1 MRASVQGLGGD
12 LASIIDKICIL
23 SGTVAGIAMFIV
35 AMNTTYEV
43 VMRRIF
49 DSPTT
54 WVFSV
59 SLFVMVWFVLL
70 AGPFGVKERKQIVVD
85 SLILHLSERTRC
97 VLGIATYMISL
108 VFIIIMGYYGSQMCL
123 DAYDKGITSLD
134 LLVYP
139 QWILYLIFPL
149 AGLLYCLQI
158 VRIII
163 GDIMQ
168 LWGGQLTKK
177 AGLKGSPH
185 FILALFFV
193 LIVIGV
199 YLFTVNPLAG
209 IVFLAL
215 SLLFGGVPVS
225 FALGSSGI
233 VGLFLVYKGSIGLSM
248 VPVVIETT
256 LHNFVL
262 LAIPMF
268 IMGGVILYK
277 CGLGERVYDMASKWM
292 SGLPG
297 GLAVGTVIAC
307 GIFSAMVGVSAAVA
321 AAIGM
326 TAIPTLISRGYS
338 KEIAYGT
345 VAGGA
350 LGVLIPPSA
359 GLIVYGFL
367 TDSSVGTLFMAAF
380 IPGFM
385 IVMMFSIYTSL
396 YCWVKGRGKY
406 EEVSVSW
413 KERLVTV
420 KSAILG
426 LMAPVFV
433 LTGIYSGV
441 FTPTEA
447 AGVFVIYSMVVAFI
461 YRKMNWASFIAVVKE
476 SAIIGS
482 MIMMVMIGAMVMTD
496 VISHLRITRII
507 AEWIATANIPHWLIL
522 TSLTVLYLILG
533 MFLDGLSITV
543 LTIPVLYPLLPS
555 LGLDVIVFG
564 VILMMFVE
572 AALLTPPVGMNLYVV
587 KTITGDSLWPIVK
600 GNIPFAAI
608 LFLGAIIL
616 FMFPEIAL
624 WLPQVLE

>member
-1 MRASVQGLGGD
+1 MRTSVQGLGGH
-12 LASIIDKICIL
+12 LASMIDRICIL
-23 SGTVAGIAMFIV
+23 SGTVAGMAMFVV

-43 VMRRIF
+43 IRRRIF

-70 AGPFGVKERKQIVVD
+70 AGPFGVKERKQIEVD
-85 SLILHLSERTRC
+85 FLILHLSERTRSM
-97 VLGIATYMISL
+97 LGIATYIISL
-108 VFIIIMGYYGSQMCL
+108 VFIIVMGYYGSQMCL
-123 DAYDKGITSLD
+123 DAYVKGITSLD

-149 AGLLYCLQI
+149 ASVLYGLQM
-158 VRIII
+158 VRIIVS
-163 GDIMQ
+163 DVMQ
-168 LWGGQLTKK
+168 LMRGQLAKK
-177 AGLKGSPH
+177 VGWKDSPR
-185 FILALFFV
+185 FILPLFVV
-193 LIVIGV
+193 LIGFGV
-199 YLFTVNPLAG
+199 YLFKVSPFGAIL
-209 IVFLAL
+209 FLAL
-215 SLLFGGVPVS
+215 CLLFAGVPVS
-225 FALGSSGI
+225 FALGGSGI
-233 VGLFLVYKGSIGLSM
+233 VGLFLIYRGSIGLSM

-338 KEIAYGT
+338 KELAYGT

-385 IVMMFSIYTSL
+385 IVMMFSIYTSF
-396 YCWVKGRGKY
+396 YCWVKGSGKY
-406 EEVSVSW
+406 EEISASW
-413 KERLVTV
+413 KERMLTV
-420 KSAILG
+420 KSALLG
-426 LMAPVFV
+426 LFAPVFV
-433 LTGIYSGV
+433 LAGIYSGV

-447 AGVFVIYSMVVAFI
+447 AGVFVIYSMVVALI
-461 YRKMNWASFIAVVKE
+461 YRKMNWTSFIAVTKE
-476 SAIIGS
+476 SAIIAS

-496 VISHLRITRII
+496 VVSHLRITRFI
-507 AEWIATANIPHWLIL
+507 AQWIATANIPHWLIL
-522 TSLTVLYLILG
+522 ASLTVLYLILG

-543 LTIPVLYPLLPS
+543 LTIPVLFPLLPS

-608 LFLGAIIL
+608 LFLGAVVL
-616 FMFPEIAL
+616 FLFPEIAL
-624 WLPQVLE
+624 WLPRVLE